1 MVSKLVMVLLKNDF
15 KTVLEAL
22 PLLASRWNW
31 NLTARNTVWNS
42 DLADPVLHSPLHQSN
57 MHTYR
62 STPNKFQNLLTRKEQ
77 YPQQDA
83 VLPND
88 IIIDIFKGAL
98 VLDQKNQ
105 NQAEKRH
112 AWTALSKW
120 AGCNNL
126 LPTLSEFTT
135 PD

>member
-1 MVSKLVMVLLKNDF
+1 
-15 KTVLEAL
+15 
-22 PLLASRWNW
+22 
-31 NLTARNTVWNS
+31 
-42 DLADPVLHSPLHQSN
+42 

-83 VLPND
+83 VPPND

-112 AWTALSKW
+112 ALTALSKW

>member
-1 MVSKLVMVLLKNDF
+1 
-15 KTVLEAL
+15 
-22 PLLASRWNW
+22 
-31 NLTARNTVWNS
+31 
-42 DLADPVLHSPLHQSN
+42 

-112 AWTALSKW
+112 ALTALSKW